1 PTLDLDASAA
11 GTGYAAT
18 SAAGAATA
26 IVDSGVTI
34 ADVDNTELTSAT
46 ITVTNHKT
54 GDLLSIAGSPP
65 AGISASSY
73 NSSTGVLTLTG
84 IGTLAQYQAV
94 LQQLRFSNGESHPDI
109 TDRDITVT
117 VSDGIASSNIAHS
130 VISVTAPNE
139 APDAKPDSFTT
150 TENGISGGTSSVP
163 LAVGNVLTN
172 APADSDP
179 DGDGVSVTSVTGVA
193 VNETDLQLST
203 PVITSEAAGAGEA
216 ARFMITTTTGVA
228 HLAVMATGAVN
239 LWTTAGD
246 AFQGLGT
253 GESATLSFTYGI
265 SDGHGGTDTAT
276 AQITIN
282 GSNDTPTAS
291 NVVQAVADT
300 LANNAG
306 TVVANGNLVAASA
319 AADPDGDTP
328 LTISS
333 IQGPTDGS
341 AITVTAGGVVAHG
354 TYGDLTVSSNGTY
367 SYTAK
372 PAFDALQTGN
382 NPSEAFTFIVSDG
395 HGGTTTQTLTFSL
408 TGAND
413 APTGLDF
420 ILASGGSS
428 ADNGTTLNAHGLIG
442 TFVATG
448 DVDGGAFTYT
458 LSNTG
463 GLYGMDV
470 VDGNAT
476 SNTTGNFY
484 VGNNGVDDG
493 TDTSFTVS
501 VGGAT
506 FNAHVVVYGTGGD
519 TFNGSGNVV
528 DIVYG
533 HNGNDSLNGDV
544 GSDAL
549 IGSAGTDTLNGG
561 AGNDQMA
568 GGNNNDTYVF
578 ASSGNGNDRVDETT
592 GGGTDLIQI
601 TTANSA
607 TLFTTLGFERVGNDL
622 LITYNDSSITV
633 TGQFSGATQV
643 DVDSLVFTNGGTYL
657 GYQLGT
663 ATYALNIDS
672 TSPLTGTNSLDVV
685 ASSSTGE
692 TFDATNGNDM
702 LFGNGG
708 IDTINGGSGNDLLV
722 GGVGNDILNGDADN
736 DTLVG
741 GAGADALNGGAGID
755 TFVYTAIGDSTVGA
769 GNRDVI
775 TGFVVGTDKIRLI
788 EIDAN
793 TALATDQAFTF
804 VAAQNTGVVAN
815 SVTWHQSGGNTYVHG
830 DVNGDGVADFE
841 IELLGTHNL
850 TSTEFNL

>member
-1 PTLDLDASAA
+1 MTIKITGTNDAADLSADVEELTEGDTAAAISTSGQLTISDVDSAETFVAQTDAAGTYGTFSIGADGAWTYTADTAHNEFVDGEVYTDTFPVESADGTPTSVTIKITGTNDAFVDGEVYTDTFPVESADGTPTSVTIKITGTNDAPTLDLDASAA

-26 IVDSGVTI
+26 IVDSDVTI

-54 GDLLSIAGSPP
+54 GDLLSIAGSLP

-179 DGDGVSVTSVTGVA
+179 EGDGLSVTSVTGVA

-228 HLAVMATGAVN
+228 HLAVMTTGAVN

-253 GESATLSFTYGI
+253 GESATLSFTYGV

-291 NVVQAVADT
+291 NVVKAVADT
-300 LANNAG
+300 SATNAG
-306 TVVANGNLVAASA
+306 TVVASGNLVTASA

-328 LTISS
+328 LTISN
-333 IQGPTDGS
+333 IQGPSDGS

-372 PAFDALQTGN
+372 PALDALQTGN
-382 NPSEAFTFIVSDG
+382 NPTEAFSFVVSDG
-395 HGGTTTQTLTFSL
+395 HGGTTTQTLTFNIS
-408 TGAND
+408 GAND
-413 APTGLDF
+413 TPTGLNF
-420 ILASGGSS
+420 VMSTLAAS
-428 ADNGTTLNAHGLIG
+428 ADNGNNGLNDGTVIG
-442 TFVATG
+442 TFQPTG
-448 DVDGGAFTYT
+448 DPDSSTFTFGFIDPVPAGFTINATTGVLSTNGTVQVNDTTPYSVTVTASDGTNTFTTPLKIWVVGAG
-458 LSNTG
+458 N
-463 GLYGMDV
+463 DV
-470 VDGNAT
+470 VTAA
-476 SNTTGNFY
+476 
-484 VGNNGVDDG
+484 G
-493 TDTSFTVS
+493 TDIDIMFGS
-501 VGGAT
+501 
-506 FNAHVVVYGTGGD
+506 NGD
-519 TFNGSGNVV
+519 DV
-528 DIVYG
+528 
-533 HNGNDSLNGDV
+533 LNGTA

-549 IGSAGTDTLNGG
+549 IGGANNDSLTGGLGADQLHGG
-561 AGNDQMA
+561 AH
-568 GGNNNDTYVF
+568 
-578 ASSGNGNDRVDETT
+578 
-592 GGGTDLIQI
+592 
-601 TTANSA
+601 
-607 TLFTTLGFERVGNDL
+607 
-622 LITYNDSSITV
+622 NDSFI
-633 TGQFSGATQV
+633 
-643 DVDSLVFTNGGTYL
+643 Y
-657 GYQLGT
+657 T
-663 ATYALNIDS
+663 ATS
-672 TSPLTGTNSLDVV
+672 
-685 ASSSTGE
+685 E
-692 TFDATNGNDM
+692 
-702 LFGNGG
+702 
-708 IDTINGGSGNDLLV
+708 SG
-722 GGVGNDILNGDADN
+722 
-736 DTLVG
+736 
-741 GAGADALNGGAGID
+741 
-755 TFVYTAIGDSTVGA
+755 VGA
-769 GNRDVI
+769 GNRDTI
-775 TGFVVGTDKIRLI
+775 FDFASGDTIDLSA
-788 EIDAN
+788 IDAN
-793 TALATDQAFTF
+793 TNTAGNGTFLF
-804 VAAQNTGVVAN
+804 VAAATATITAN
-815 SVTWHQSGGNTYVHG
+815 SVTWHQAGGNTYIHG
-830 DVNGDGVADFE
+830 DNSGDGVADFE
-841 IELLGTHNL
+841 IELLGTRTMVSGDFGL
-850 TSTEFNL
+850 